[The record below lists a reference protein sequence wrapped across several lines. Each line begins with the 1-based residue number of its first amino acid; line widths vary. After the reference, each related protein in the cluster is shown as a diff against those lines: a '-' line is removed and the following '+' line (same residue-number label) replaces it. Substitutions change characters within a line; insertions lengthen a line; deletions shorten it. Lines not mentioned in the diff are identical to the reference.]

1 MQEAYMQTHH
11 LPLKDISI
19 DVGLMFGMFLAIFAF
34 GLAALPYMPG
44 ELAP

>member
-1 MQEAYMQTHH
+1 MHH
-11 LPLKDISI
+11 HHIPLKDISI
-19 DVGLMFGMFLAIFAF
+19 DVSLMFGMILAIFIF